1 MKIYYIFFIFITSF
15 LNLYGSYGDFIVSN
29 QSIDNGFTIFDDK
42 YCADIVVDKDDYDV
56 VKLVADLF
64 CNDLRL
70 LSNRE
75 ISPQITRSCNGKSV
89 VIGTLGCNDFI
100 DGLVSEG
107 LLDVSSIKGKWESF
121 IITNV
126 FVPKLNDNVLVICGS
141 DRRGT
146 AFGVFTLS
154 RKMGISPWYWWAD
167 VPVKKKCNLTVY
179 ARDYIEGEPSVKY
192 RGLFIND
199 ESNGLF
205 PWAINTIDKKLKDLG
220 PNTYSKVFELL
231 LRLKANYCWPAMHSC
246 TKGFN
251 HFSEN
256 RKLADK
262 YAIVMGSSHCEQ
274 MLRNNVSEWDKAT
287 MGEWNYK
294 TNRDKIYSY
303 WEERVKVNSKY
314 ENTYTLGIR
323 GIHDTS
329 MKGVES
335 MEEKVKYTQMAIDDQ
350 RKILSEYCSNV
361 EEVPQVFCAY
371 KEVMD
376 IYKGG
381 LKLPDDV
388 TLLWADDNHG
398 FMKHLPDSVEIKR
411 SGGSGIYYHL
421 SYFGDPEGWLWLSS
435 MTPGVITYELYK
447 SYKMGADR
455 IWMFNV
461 GDIKPAEKELTLA
474 LDMAWDIYK
483 WTPDNVDGFISSWI
497 SDAYG
502 DKYVDEMSDV
512 MNMFYELS
520 LYGKP
525 EHVKF
530 IDYTDSEINKRLE
543 ISDKIISRIIDL
555 NDKIDDKY
563 FNSYYQTIAY
573 PALGAAYMNKYY
585 LLSKRSL
592 VKAAVG
598 DDNPMLLSKIALE
611 CYHSLDSITNI
622 YNSINGGK
630 WDKMM
635 YWRPYQE
642 MHPGFVMPMAN
653 RETLEYIGDNFISK
667 CIKVESNK
675 SDNTFEYKFYSDKV
689 QNVPLWIRTTSPI
702 YKASFRP
709 ENNKHWKVFFNEDS
723 FDASALPIGNI
734 RHATH
739 IGPIWSKVGE
749 LKLKKGMNNLLIQP
763 LDTCSALHDVLIG
776 FYPQYD
782 TDIRW
787 QTSATDC
794 ISSFGLVSLK
804 GFGYNDALTLDYN
817 KNTKEEAWAEYEI
830 FVPKGHRTIEIHTLP
845 TFPMNY
851 DSQMRIG
858 VSINNSSPEYYNLNR
873 EEFTARWQK
882 NVLRGYDVT
891 KITHYS
897 DKDDRIKCKLFLPDY
912 SVVIMRVVV
921 K

>member
-1 MKIYYIFFIFITSF
+1 MIASV
-15 LNLYGSYGDFIVSN
+15 LGVYGRTGELMVFNNY
-29 QSIDNGFTIFDDK
+29 IDNGFTIFDDNS
-42 YCADIVVDKDDYDV
+42 CVDIVVDNDDYDV
-56 VKLVADLF
+56 VKLAADLF
-64 CNDLRL
+64 AEDIRT
-70 LSNRE
+70 LSGRTSLPNIKR
-75 ISPQITRSCNGKSV
+75 ICKTKSV
-89 VIGTLGCNDFI
+89 VIGTLGHNDFI
-100 DGLVSEG
+100 DRLISEG
-107 LLDVSSIKGKWESF
+107 LLNVFSIEGKWESF
-121 IITNV
+121 IISTV
-126 FVPKLNDNVLVICGS
+126 FVPDLNREVLVICGS

-154 RKMGISPWYWWAD
+154 RKMGVSPWYWWAD
-167 VPVKKKCNLTVY
+167 VPVQKRKNVTVY
-179 ARDYIEGEPSVKY
+179 ANNYTEGEPSVKY

-220 PNTYSKVFELL
+220 PDTYSKVFELL

-251 HFSEN
+251 HFKEN

-274 MLRNNVSEWDKAT
+274 MLRNNVSEWDKTT

-294 TNRDKIYSY
+294 TNRDRIYSY
-303 WEERVKVNSKY
+303 WEERVKTNSKY

-323 GIHDTS
+323 GVHDTS
-329 MKGVES
+329 MKGMNS
-335 MEEKVKYTQMAIDDQ
+335 MDDKVKYTQMAIDDQ
-350 RKILSEYCSNV
+350 REILSEYYDKV

-398 FMKHLPDSVEIKR
+398 FMKHLPDSTERKR

-435 MTPGVITYELYK
+435 MTPGVIAYELYK

-474 LDMAWDIYK
+474 LDMAWNVEK
-483 WTPDNVDGFISSWI
+483 WTPNNVDKFISSWI
-497 SDAYG
+497 DEAYG
-502 DKYVDEMSDV
+502 DEHLEEMSDV
-512 MNMFYELS
+512 MNRFYDLS

-530 IDYTDSEINKRLE
+530 VDYTEAEINKRLK
-543 ISDKIISRIIDL
+543 ISDEIISKVSSL
-555 NDKIDDKY
+555 NKKISSKLYDSY
-563 FNSYYQTIAY
+563 FQTIAY

-585 LLSKRSL
+585 LLSKQSL
-592 VKAAVG
+592 VKAAMRN
-598 DDNPMLLSKIALE
+598 DYAIHLAQIALK

-622 YNSINGGK
+622 YDSMKGGK
-630 WDKMM
+630 WQKMM

-642 MHPGFVMPMAN
+642 MQPGFVMPMSDS
-653 RETLEYIGDNFISK
+653 ELLEHIKKNFMYTS
-667 CIKVESNK
+667 VSLD
-675 SDNTFEYKFYSDKV
+675 SDKPNEVLNYKFYSDKV
-689 QNVPLWIRTTSPI
+689 LTVPLWLRTTSPI
-702 YKASFRP
+702 RNASFKS
-709 ENNKHWKVFFNEDS
+709 ENNKHWKVFFNDS
-723 FDASALPIGNI
+723 IFDASAMPIGNI
-734 RHATH
+734 WHATH

-749 LKLKKGMNNLLIQP
+749 LKLNRGTNNLVIQP
-763 LDTCSALHDVLIG
+763 LDTCSMLHEVFLG

-782 TDIRW
+782 KDIMW
-787 QTSATDC
+787 EVCASDC
-794 ISSFGLVSLK
+794 VSSSGVILLK
-804 GFGYNDALTLDYN
+804 GFGNNEALTSDYN
-817 KNTKEEAWAEYEI
+817 KITNDMAWAEYDI
-830 FVPKGHRTIEIHTLP
+830 FLPKGHRTIEIHTLP
-845 TFPMNY
+845 TFPLNY
-851 DSQMRIG
+851 DSEMRIG
-858 VSINNSSPEYYNLNR
+858 ISVNNDTPIFYKLNT
-873 EEFTARWQK
+873 EEFSSEWQK
-882 NVLRGYDVT
+882 NVLRGYFVT
-891 KITHYS
+891 QINRNVDS
-897 DKDDRIKCKLFLPDY
+897 DQRVKCRLLLPDK
-912 SVVIMRVVV
+912 SVVVMRIVV